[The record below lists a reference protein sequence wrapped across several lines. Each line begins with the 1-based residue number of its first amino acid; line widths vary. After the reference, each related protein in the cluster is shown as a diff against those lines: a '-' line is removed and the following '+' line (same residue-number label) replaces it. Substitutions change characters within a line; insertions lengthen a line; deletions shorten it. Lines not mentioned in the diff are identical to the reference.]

1 MSLKL
6 EREIISLKKQVA
18 LLNVKYDRLH
28 EIVEHKMVQVFEAI
42 VREKIDI
49 EFSKDSDEKST
60 MKSLSESIY
69 EQQ

>member
-6 EREIISLKKQVA
+6 EREITSLKKQVA

-28 EIVEHKMVQVFEAI
+28 EIVEHKMVKVFEAI